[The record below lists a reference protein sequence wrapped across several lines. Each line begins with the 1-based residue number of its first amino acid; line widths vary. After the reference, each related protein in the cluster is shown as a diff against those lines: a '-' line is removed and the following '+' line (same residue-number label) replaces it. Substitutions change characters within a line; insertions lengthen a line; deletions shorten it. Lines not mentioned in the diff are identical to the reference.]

1 VVSTGS
7 PGSTGETG
15 PAGATVR
22 VAGWADREVVAG
34 LRRAWTEEYAGRA
47 VDDACFQQRFDEWL
61 EREQDQRV
69 TWLGSVDGDPV
80 AMLNLL
86 VFTRMPRPGQERP
99 NRWGYLANFFVRP
112 EHRAGG
118 LGSRMLATCTAYA
131 DEHGFA
137 RVVLSP
143 SERSVPLYTRGGF
156 EPATSLMVRSAPD
169 RP

>member
-1 VVSTGS
+1 MS
-7 PGSTGETG
+7 EI
-15 PAGATVR
+15 R
-22 VAGWADREVVAG
+22 VAGWADREAVAG
-34 LRRAWTEEYAGRA
+34 LRRAWTEEHAGHP
-47 VDDACFQQRFDEWL
+47 VDDDGFQQRFDEWL

-69 TWLGSVDGDPV
+69 TWLGLADGDPV

-118 LGSRMLATCTAYA
+118 LGSRMLAACTAYA
-131 DEHGFA
+131 DARGFA

-143 SERSVPLYTRGGF
+143 TERSVSLYARAGF
-156 EPATSLMVRSAPD
+156 APATSLMMREPHQ
-169 RP
+169 R